1 MSPASQEGATGGGVL
16 TAGELFMILDLHR
29 QGLSVSA
36 IARRLDLDRKTV
48 RKYIARGLEPP
59 LYGPRS
65 PRPQVVDPYL
75 EFLRDRLRAYP
86 QLTATRLWREI
97 KPLGFSGSYSAVK
110 EAIRGLRPAMPTSF
124 EHRFETAAG
133 EQAQVDFAQFRTVFA
148 DDPGQT
154 VALWLFTLVLGY
166 SRYLWGEFV
175 WHQDLLTVLRSH
187 VRAFAALGG
196 VPAEILYDRM
206 KTAVLNE
213 VSEGIIY
220 NARLQAL
227 AKHYGFTPRACAAYR
242 AKTKGK
248 VERPYRYIRQ
258 DFFLGR
264 TFRDLED
271 LNAQFREWLDTV
283 ANDRRHGTTHRPIAV
298 AFADEQAAL
307 QPLPQLPFNTVM
319 VLERGYSR
327 DGMVSYN
334 GNAYSVPDGVRG
346 QRLEI
351 QVSLSEVQIF
361 ADSTLVA
368 AHALREGRN
377 ERSMAHGHRRW
388 PPPGTHSPAQQPAA
402 TVLSL
407 PGEQVARRSLE
418 VYERIGVA
426 LAGRRR

>member
-1 MSPASQEGATGGGVL
+1 
-16 TAGELFMILDLHR
+16 MILDLHR

-59 LYGPRS
+59 SYGPRA
-65 PRPQVVDPYL
+65 PRPQKVDAYL
-75 EFLRDRLRAYP
+75 PFLRDRLRAFP
-86 QLTATRLWREI
+86 QLTATRLLREI
-97 KPLGFSGSYSAVK
+97 RPLGFSGSYSTVK
-110 EAIRGLRPAMPTSF
+110 TAIRELRPAPPPGF
-124 EHRFETAAG
+124 EHRFETLAG
-133 EQAQVDFAQFRTVFA
+133 EQAQVDFAQFRTSFA
-148 DDPGQT
+148 DDPSHT
-154 VALWLFTLVLGY
+154 VALWLFSLVLGY

-187 VRAFAALGG
+187 VRAFASLGG
-196 VPAEILYDRM
+196 VPREILYDRM

-271 LNAQFREWLDTV
+271 LNIQFREWLDTV
-283 ANDRRHGTTHRPIAV
+283 ANQRRHGTTHRPIAA
-298 AFADEQAAL
+298 AFASEKPSL
-307 QPLPQLPFNTVM
+307 RMLPHLPFNTVM
-319 VLERGYSR
+319 VLERGFSR

-346 QRLEI
+346 QKVEV

-361 ADSTLVA
+361 AEGKMVA
-368 AHALREGRN
+368 AHALKEGRH
-377 ERSMAHGHRRW
+377 ERSFTSDHRRW
-388 PPPGTHSPAQQPAA
+388 PPPGGRTEPQESPAA
-402 TVLSL
+402 TLLTL
-407 PGEQVARRSLE
+407 PGERVARRSLK
-418 VYERIGVA
+418 VYERIGAA

>member
-1 MSPASQEGATGGGVL
+1 M
-16 TAGELFMILDLHR
+16 FMILDLHR

-36 IARRLDLDRKTV
+36 IAKRLDLDRKTV

-59 LYGPRS
+59 IYGPRD
-65 PRPQVVDPYL
+65 PRPQKVDPYL
-75 EFLRDRLRAYP
+75 PFLRDRLQAFP
-86 QLTATRLWREI
+86 QLSAVRLLREI
-97 KPLGFSGSYSAVK
+97 TPLGFTGSYTALKRAVH
-110 EAIRGLRPAMPTSF
+110 ELRPAPVLGF

-133 EQAQVDFAQFRTVFA
+133 EQAQVDFAQFRTAFSP
-148 DDPGQT
+148 DPEHVVT
-154 VALWLFTLVLGY
+154 LWLFTLVLGY

-187 VRAFAALGG
+187 VRAFAAIGG
-196 VPAEILYDRM
+196 VPGEILYDRM

-227 AKHYGFTPRACAAYR
+227 AKHYGFNPRACAAYR

-248 VERPYRYIRQ
+248 IERPYRYIRQ

-271 LNAQFREWLDTV
+271 LNAQFHEWLASV
-283 ANDRRHGTTHRPIAV
+283 ANRRRHGSTHRPITT
-298 AFADEQAAL
+298 AFAGEQRAL
-307 QPLPQLPFNTVM
+307 KALPALPFNTVM

-334 GNAYSVPDGVRG
+334 GNGYSIPDGVRG

-361 ADSTLVA
+361 ADGKLVA
-368 AHALREGRN
+368 AHALREGRH
-377 ERSMAHGHRRW
+377 ERSLAAGHRRW
-388 PPPGTHSPAQQPAA
+388 PPPGIASSAQLPAA
-402 TVLSL
+402 TVLRL
-407 PGEQVARRSLE
+407 PGEQIARRPLE
-418 VYERIGVA
+418 VYERIGTA
-426 LAGRRR
+426 LAAARR

>member
-1 MSPASQEGATGGGVL
+1 
-16 TAGELFMILDLHR
+16 MILDLHR
-29 QGLSVSA
+29 QGLSVSG

-59 LYGPRS
+59 IYGPRS
-65 PRPQVVDPYL
+65 PRPQKADAYL
-75 EFLRDRLRAYP
+75 EFLRDRLRAFP
-86 QLTATRLWREI
+86 QLTATRLLREI
-97 KPLGFSGSYSAVK
+97 QPLGFCGSYSTLK
-110 EAIRGLRPAMPTSF
+110 SAIRELRPTPALGF

-133 EQAQVDFAQFRTVFA
+133 EQAQVDFAQFRTAFA
-148 DDPGQT
+148 DDPQQSVT
-154 VALWLFTLVLGY
+154 LWLFTLVLGY

-196 VPAEILYDRM
+196 VPGEILYDRM
-206 KTAVLNE
+206 KTAVLGE

-220 NARLQAL
+220 NARLQGL
-227 AKHYGFTPRACAAYR
+227 AKHYRFTPRACAAYR

-264 TFRDLED
+264 AFRDLED
-271 LNAQFREWLDTV
+271 LNTQFREWLDTV
-283 ANDRRHGTTHRPIAV
+283 ANRRRHGTTHRPIA
-298 AFADEQAAL
+298 ATFAAEQGAL
-307 QPLPQLPFNTVM
+307 QALPQLPFNTLM

-346 QRLEI
+346 QRVEI

-361 ADSTLVA
+361 ADGKLVA

-377 ERSMAHGHRRW
+377 ERSFASGHRRW
-388 PPPGTHSPAQQPAA
+388 PPPGTHRRGQEPPT
-402 TVLSL
+402 TVLAL

-418 VYERIGVA
+418 VYERIGTA
-426 LAGRRR
+426 LATGARR